1 MAKADQIALGAKFI
15 LGIIAFYTLF
25 RLLFSLADLAPL
37 KAFTAAASYGL
48 LKLAGVPATLS
59 FGSDPVIRVGDVDG
73 VISNLCAGDLEIALV
88 LAVVL
93 STWDRTW
100 KQRFVGSVSG
110 ILLILI
116 ANPIRIATVLAAGA
130 WFNWDFSSI
139 VHDILFRLMLILV
152 IVVFYFAWYVKYEKF
167 FGWLDAKKNKM
178 RTSKKRHKP

>member
-1 MAKADQIALGAKFI
+1 MAKANQIALGVKFI

-25 RLLFSLADLAPL
+25 RLGFSLFDLGPL

-48 LKLAGVPATLS
+48 LRVAGIPATLA
-59 FGSDPVIRVGDVDG
+59 FGSDPVITVGAVKG

-100 KQRFVGSVSG
+100 KQRLVGSISG
-110 ILLILI
+110 ILLILV

-152 IVVFYFAWYVKYEKF
+152 IVVFYFAWYVKYDWF
-167 FGWLDAKKNKM
+167 FSWLEAKKPA
-178 RTSKKRHKP
+178 KKRVSKNRKH

>member
-1 MAKADQIALGAKFI
+1 MAKANQIALGAKFI
-15 LGIIAFYTLF
+15 IGIIAFYTLF
-25 RLLFSLADLAPL
+25 RLLFSLFDLGPL
-37 KAFTAAASYGL
+37 KAFTATASYWL
-48 LKLAGVPATLS
+48 LKLAGVPAALA
-59 FGSDPVIRVGDVDG
+59 FGSDPVITVGAVKG

-100 KQRFVGSVSG
+100 KQRLAGSVSG

-167 FGWLDAKKNKM
+167 FGWLEPKAV
-178 RTSKKRHKP
+178 KKRGVRKG